1 MNPSKSGRSLRTAL
15 VLVLCALFFVLAMGI
30 TLLGSGVY
38 RGVVSASD
46 RNYTQRTAL
55 SYLINQVRRSGTVAV
70 GSFER
75 CPALDLGGSGEEAD
89 YHTVLYV
96 YDGQL
101 RELYTQRGSGLTPAD
116 GIDILPLAGLELT
129 LEDGLISITVTG
141 EDGTSYSAS
150 VAPRT
155 GATAATGGE
164 VTG

>member
-15 VLVLCALFFVLAMGI
+15 VVVLCALFFVLAMGI
-30 TLLGSGVY
+30 TLLGSSVY
-38 RGVVSASD
+38 RGVVAASD

-55 SYLINQVRRSGTVAV
+55 SYLINQVRRSPSVGV
-70 GSFER
+70 GSFEL

-101 RELYTQRGSGLTPAD
+101 RELYTQRNSGLTPAD
-116 GIDILPLAGLELT
+116 GTAILPLEDLQVALENGLITLT
-129 LEDGLISITVTG
+129 VTTEDGK
-141 EDGTSYSAS
+141 SYSAS
-150 VAPRT
+150 VAPRV
-155 GATAATGGE
+155 GAVSSGE